1 MTGKSHC
8 TFDPSQEDSEFAE
21 FYDFSGPED
30 DEETDIEGD
39 DDEEVREK
47 IATRSSRRPLQVD
60 EDSIRL
66 PSGKIISKR
75 SSTLAG
81 PSISFA
87 QIRRR
92 TRTSMPQIGY
102 SAAEPGDQ
110 EVPTEEEPD
119 SDVRDTRLIS
129 RREKRERAMATYQ
142 LTNMS
147 ANDRNSLVHLPAS
160 QQRSLLVTQR
170 RHGEKVQLEER
181 RRQGKIDRKGN
192 KNLYAYW
199 ATETPVYQCG

>member
-1 MTGKSHC
+1 MTGKGHC
-8 TFDPSQEDSEFAE
+8 TFDPSQEDSEFSE
-21 FYDFSGPED
+21 FYDFCGSED
-30 DEETDIEGD
+30 DAESDIEGG
-39 DDEEVREK
+39 DDERIREETT
-47 IATRSSRRPLQVD
+47 TRSSGKPWQVD

-92 TRTSMPQIGY
+92 ARTSTPQIG
-102 SAAEPGDQ
+102 SSTAEPGDQ

-129 RREKRERAMATYQ
+129 RREKRERAITYQ

-181 RRQGKIDRKGN
+181 RRQSKIDRKGN